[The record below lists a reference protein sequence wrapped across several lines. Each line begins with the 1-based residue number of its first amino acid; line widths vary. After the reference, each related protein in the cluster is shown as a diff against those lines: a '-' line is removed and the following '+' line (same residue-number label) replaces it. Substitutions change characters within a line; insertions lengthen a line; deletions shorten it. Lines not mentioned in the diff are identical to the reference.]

1 MNCFFLCLIVQKLLD
16 GLKPHVIPRL
26 EGKETHRI
34 LISTPLPESEIAEY
48 LTQLEAKAKPHG
60 VKVGSY
66 PRWGLKRNTV
76 TLVGKYVFTLNL
88 NPVSRLLI
96 NVLFCFIGTRTILKA
111 LWRKQRRQF
120 RASVSQKKTS
130 STRQRRNSSEEET
143 SSVVY
148 SIHLLLYTGNT
159 KYTSCPTI
167 REDINLLLP
176 FPSTVSDRASRLFL
190 AGFCRSELLRLV
202 LVHNARTLSRK
213 ALLWCQFGLVNR
225 QCLTQNPWHGKD
237 VIDAY

>member
-1 MNCFFLCLIVQKLLD
+1 M
-16 GLKPHVIPRL
+16 
-26 EGKETHRI
+26 
-34 LISTPLPESEIAEY
+34 
-48 LTQLEAKAKPHG
+48 EAKAKPHG

-88 NPVSRLLI
+88 DPVSRLLI
-96 NVLFCFIGTRTILKA
+96 NVLFCFIGTKSIWRA

-130 STRQRRNSSEEET
+130 STRQRRSSSREEI
-143 SSVVY
+143 SSVVC
-148 SIHLLLYTGNT
+148 SITSSSTAYISQNTQILYHPKRVLLE
-159 KYTSCPTI
+159 SSI
-167 REDINLLLP
+167 AV
-176 FPSTVSDRASRLFL
+176 SATVSDRASRLFL

-213 ALLWCQFGLVNR
+213 TLLWCQFGLVNR
-225 QCLTQNPWHGKD
+225 QCLTQNPWYGKD